1 MDQVIVSD
9 ETDVLTLIDV
19 HLDNEEI
26 TVIPLG
32 PTGIIPPV
40 AAFNTIALLSQ
51 KVTTQGPSLII
62 DRALGEYVTL
72 ILKDNI
78 TSSFTILNWPPS
90 PYLGRVHLDIFN
102 QGSFVIQEWPDGCT
116 TPYGI
121 APQLTP
127 NGNDF
132 LVLTTVDGGRTIKIS
147 VVSPSYMPL

>member
-32 PTGIIPPV
+32 PAGIIPPV
-40 AAFNTIALLSQ
+40 AAFNTISLLSQ
-51 KVTTQGPSLII
+51 TVTTQGPDLVI

-72 ILKDNI
+72 ILQND
-78 TSSFTILNWPPS
+78 TTSFTVLNWPPS
-90 PYLGRVHLDIFN
+90 PYLGRIHLDIFN
-102 QGSFVIQEWPDGCT
+102 QGSFVIQKWPDGCT

-132 LVLTTVDGGRTIKIS
+132 LVLTTVDGGISIKIS
-147 VVSPSYMPL
+147 VVSPSYLPLQ